1 MNKSSTHPA
10 TLGVSGV
17 DRRSVRNMTGNL
29 ASGASGTVFANVK
42 NAFDPLIKARLTD
55 VVQRLRGPAGIGVF
69 WGEIHPIR
77 QEFIGELEK
86 RVATSLCESF
96 FAFSQFLCC
105 VEVLLLECD
114 QLCAQGEQGLLS
126 LEKKLLNLENFL
138 RNHRGIS
145 DAQ

>member
-1 MNKSSTHPA
+1 LSDSSNDPKRGLA
-10 TLGVSGV
+10 LDVPDDLANRADSPV
-17 DRRSVRNMTGNL
+17 LANM
-29 ASGASGTVFANVK
+29 K

-55 VVQRLRGPAGIGVF
+55 IVQRLRGTDGMGAF

-77 QEFIGELEK
+77 MELVGQTEK

-105 VEVLLLECD
+105 VEVFLLECD
-114 QLCAQGEQGLLS
+114 QLCTQGEEGLLS
-126 LEKKLLNLENFL
+126 LEQKLLNLENFL

-145 DAQ
+145 NGQ